1 MNKQEELLAQ
11 VLEECLEEDLSFVP
25 PEGEI
30 ARKHRFSED
39 FEKFMQE
46 LLTEASRRS
55 RKREIKKHFS
65 PRFGQWA
72 ACILVFCVCGGL
84 FYYVSGRIGGSGMG
98 TKSDTS
104 EAPAVESAAD
114 ETLDTGAAEGGQG
127 ASPEEAEPESAASED
142 VPPELNSREESAGQQ
157 GRDYCGR
164 VVYPA
169 EVQEVPEELEN
180 VTTRVNCPV
189 LDEDD
194 PVLMLSIG
202 NTGETD
208 ISYFNRYDLEVWLGD
223 AWYRI
228 PEGSEEA
235 GEWLTLEAGMAVD
248 EEIDLSSYE
257 IDHDAS
263 QYRLVT
269 HVDQGVICAEF
280 TFEEVFQRTME
291 E

>member
-1 MNKQEELLAQ
+1 M
-11 VLEECLEEDLSFVP
+11 
-25 PEGEI
+25 
-30 ARKHRFSED
+30 
-39 FEKFMQE
+39 
-46 LLTEASRRS
+46 
-55 RKREIKKHFS
+55 
-65 PRFGQWA
+65 
-72 ACILVFCVCGGL
+72 
-84 FYYVSGRIGGSGMG
+84 
-98 TKSDTS
+98 
-104 EAPAVESAAD
+104 
-114 ETLDTGAAEGGQG
+114 
-127 ASPEEAEPESAASED
+127 
-142 VPPELNSREESAGQQ
+142 
-157 GRDYCGR
+157 
-164 VVYPA
+164 
-169 EVQEVPEELEN
+169 PEELEN